1 MLDSN
6 LVLDIIRLSL
16 GAVTAFFA
24 ILVWNKTREGAW
36 VCLICACVTRYAGI
50 VWELLE
56 KLGIIVYEGVS
67 LWNIPL
73 PTLLFTVNPSFF
85 IILAFILFLRRK

>member
-1 MLDSN
+1 MSN
-6 LVLDIIRLSL
+6 PNLILEIIRLSL

-50 VWELLE
+50 VYELLQE
-56 KLGIIVYEGVS
+56 LGIVVYEGVAVFE
-67 LWNIPL
+67 IPL
-73 PTLLFTVNPSFF
+73 PTLLFTVNPSIF